1 MYVKYSNWSGE
12 VNINFVN
19 TDQMFD
25 FSRICPQSSHSSFYL
40 KVMPKIAK
48 HLGHFVR
55 KFVAQDLSNIS
66 HWLHTSP

>member
-25 FSRICPQSSHSSFYL
+25 FPEFAP
-40 KVMPKIAK
+40 KVATAV
-48 HLGHFVR
+48 F
-55 KFVAQDLSNIS
+55 
-66 HWLHTSP
+66 T